1 MSLCRSEKS
10 CRKELN
16 QCAMVA
22 RQGGGLRNLRRGPL
36 KGALTTA
43 GWPRTGRRVCPVA
56 VCVTLPG

>member
-10 CRKELN
+10 CRKELSE
-16 QCAMVA
+16 CAMVA

-43 GWPRTGRRVCPVA
+43 GGRALVGASVPLQFV
-56 VCVTLPG
+56 